1 MNTTARQPVLERN
14 ATIRIREGDIY
25 KYTTSSTICP
35 HPNFLIVTATTNTG
49 VIVRPLIPVRY
60 KNRIYPVTPLTRQ
73 AHEVGQPHHYE
84 RHVDE
89 NGPYIL
95 IHDPMSDSLEKAY
108 LQTAEQVT
116 RGYAQR

>member
-1 MNTTARQPVLERN
+1 MNTTSQVKLERN
-14 ATIRIREGDIY
+14 ATIRIRKGDIY
-25 KYTTSSTICP
+25 KYTSNGFITP
-35 HPNFLIVTATTNTG
+35 QPNFLIVTAATNTG

-73 AHEVGQPHHYE
+73 AHEAGQPHHYK

-89 NGPYIL
+89 TGPYIL

-116 RGYAQR
+116 RGYAQH